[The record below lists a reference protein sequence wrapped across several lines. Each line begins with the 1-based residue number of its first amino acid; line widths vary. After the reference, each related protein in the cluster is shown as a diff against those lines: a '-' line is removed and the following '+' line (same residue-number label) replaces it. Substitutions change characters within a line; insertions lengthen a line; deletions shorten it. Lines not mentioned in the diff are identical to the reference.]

1 MLVPT
6 ERTDKRVV
14 EGADPYEETQAC
26 AFIPSFLHSFIPCS
40 SPFSFT

>member
-6 ERTDKRVV
+6 EQTDTRVV
-14 EGADPYEETQAC
+14 GGADPYEETAVS
-26 AFIPSFLHSFIPCS
+26 AFIPSFLHFFIPCS